1 MSKVMLPGSYDP
13 MTLGHIDIIKRCAAM
28 FEEVIVV
35 IGYNEKKHGLLT
47 SAQRVKYAENALFDL
62 KNVEVTSYDGLTID
76 FAYNNSIDFIV
87 KGIRNNADVSYE
99 NEMAYV
105 NGNASFEK
113 FGKRIETLY
122 LSSAP
127 EYMYISSSVVR
138 QMLQVGL
145 SVEKYVHNEELLKR
159 LIGKI

>member
-1 MSKVMLPGSYDP
+1 MLPGSYDP

-28 FEEVIVV
+28 FDKVIVV
-35 IGYNEKKHGLLT
+35 IGYNEKKRGLLN
-47 SAQRVKYAENALFDL
+47 SIQRVKYAENALCDI
-62 KNVEVTSYDGLTID
+62 KNVYVKSYDGLTID
-76 FAYNNSIDFIV
+76 FAYNNDIDFIV
-87 KGIRNNADVSYE
+87 KGIRNDADVSYE

-105 NGNASFEK
+105 NGKASFEK

-138 QMLQVGL
+138 QMLGVGL
-145 SVEKYVHNEELLKR
+145 SVKEYVHNEDLLKSI
-159 LIGKI
+159 IGQI